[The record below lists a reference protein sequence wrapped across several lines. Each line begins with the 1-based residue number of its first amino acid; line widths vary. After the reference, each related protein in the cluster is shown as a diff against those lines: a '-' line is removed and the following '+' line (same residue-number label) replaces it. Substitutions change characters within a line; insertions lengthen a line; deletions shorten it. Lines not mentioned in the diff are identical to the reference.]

1 MGLAPELIGVLQLIE
16 CITFYI
22 CGGVYMNDWPCFN
35 CEWYDSDT
43 GLCPAVNFKEWYLC
57 PMEHE
62 PLEATFR
69 TKGELTYEERE

>member
-1 MGLAPELIGVLQLIE
+1 
-16 CITFYI
+16 
-22 CGGVYMNDWPCFN
+22 MNDWPCFN

-62 PLEATFR
+62 LLEATFR